1 MRNQPAAVTF
11 PTLHRLALATIALSL
26 VATALAS
33 PSRVTKAGPLPLA
46 ESKGFPPKANSPVV
60 SEDVV
65 DLVRVFACQ
74 FGDEDWD
81 INYDGWPDRWAR
93 VYDDEHPQYSRIAI
107 EPTDDEAI
115 PGKMLV
121 IRPDGAGATAISP
134 PIHVMPK
141 FSYKLRMRVRIK
153 GVDSGAVRVRMVF
166 HNNRD
171 IKRQVE
177 QSDPLPTDGKWRQID
192 LGDFQPEDGEVDRVY
207 LHFDYARG
215 QRGDL
220 DAEIQIADVRLYRLP
235 SIRIHTD
242 SLYNVYTNFEDVKV
256 TCSLSGILE
265 QNPEVRFQL
274 LDATNQS
281 IGEGGKVN
289 LDGKIISESVTHA
302 SDIVDGFG
310 TDKSSYEGS
319 KTWKPPINDYGFY
332 RVRVGMYRT
341 GTDIPIG
348 ETRAISIAVVREGLV
363 TSERGEFGW
372 TLPTADKP
380 LPFSVLQELLPRVG
394 VRKVKL
400 PVWFVP
406 GDEHRGEVIMKF
418 AEQLAARGIETVGVL
433 EDPSLVIADPRT
445 QKEPPPI
452 EGFLSGEPSYWL
464 PQIDHIITRLS
475 LRIRW
480 WQLGRDGDTSFVGYQ
495 RLSERIGTIRNQ
507 LFRFGQDVRMGI
519 GWRWDHPREE
529 GRSLSWDF
537 EQLASREALDSS
549 GLEAAFTKAK
559 PSSAERWVVVAP
571 PEVDMTPPEGAD
583 PDDPNDPLTRAAFVS
598 RHQERVRDFVK
609 QILVAKMNGADG
621 IFISNPFSGSPD
633 VADGQTGV
641 MNTDGSPG
649 ELLLPWRTCA
659 RLLGGAKYLGSIRLP
674 HGSNNWLFKRTDGHI
689 VMVLWNLNTP
699 TIQSKE
705 TPIEE
710 TLYLGENVQV
720 IDVWGDDNKPEE
732 REGRQVIRVGQM
744 PLFVYGL
751 HEGIARWRME
761 MDFQSKSVA
770 SVFGVRQDNALL
782 LHNTFGQGIGGTVR
796 VFVPEQG
803 VGDEALSEVSSDSW
817 DIIMDDP
824 RLSMKANESIK
835 APLTIGLDDASFGPQ
850 IVRCEFEVSADR
862 DYKFSVWRELFVGL
876 DNISLEVETFIT
888 PDGALIVEQRMTN
901 TGAEPV
907 DLKCTLHA
915 SNSNRRPKRSQVF
928 QLGSDTDK
936 KRYKY
941 INAEDLVGK
950 TMRLQV
956 EESAGQRKLIYR
968 FKVEPKLLDD
978 TQDAVLTQAL

>member
-1 MRNQPAAVTF
+1 M
-11 PTLHRLALATIALSL
+11 TLLTHCRLALATIALTS
-26 VATALAS
+26 VTIAPAS
-33 PSRVTKAGPLPLA
+33 PSRVSSSGPQPLA
-46 ESKGFPPKANSPVV
+46 ESSGAAPEDKSPG
-60 SEDVV
+60 SDDSLV

-74 FGDEDWD
+74 FDDASWD
-81 INYDGWPDRWAR
+81 INYDSWPDRWTR
-93 VYDDEHPQYSRIAI
+93 VYDDEHPQYARIAI
-107 EPTDDEAI
+107 VPADDEATS
-115 PGKMLV
+115 GKVLL
-121 IRPDGAGATAISP
+121 IQPDGAGATAISP

-141 FSYKLRMRVRIK
+141 FSYKLRMRARIK
-153 GVDSGAVRVRMVF
+153 GVEHGAVRVRMAF
-166 HNNRD
+166 HNSRD
-171 IKRQVE
+171 IKKQVE
-177 QSDPLPTDGKWRQID
+177 QSDPLPSDGRWRDIEM
-192 LGDFQPEDGEVDRVY
+192 GDYQPEDGEVDRVY
-207 LHFDYARG
+207 LHLDYARG
-215 QRGDL
+215 ERGDL
-220 DAEIQIADVRLYRLP
+220 NAEIQIADVRLYRLP

-242 SLYNVYTNFEDVKV
+242 SLYNVYTNVEDVEV

-274 LDATNQS
+274 LDATNKS

-289 LDGKIISESVTHA
+289 LDGQIISESVAHA

-319 KTWKPPINDYGFY
+319 KAWKPPIKDYGFY

-341 GTDIPIG
+341 GTDVPIG
-348 ETRAISIAVVREGLV
+348 ETRAISVAVVRDALV

-372 TLPTADKP
+372 TLPKADRP

-406 GDEHRGEVIMKF
+406 GDEQRGESIMKF
-418 AEQLAARGIETVGVL
+418 AEQLAARGIETIGIL

-445 QKEPPPI
+445 QKESPPI

-480 WQLGRDGDTSFVGYQ
+480 WQLGRDGDTSFVGYD
-495 RLSERIGTIRNQ
+495 RLVERIGAIRNQ

-519 GWRWDHPREE
+519 GWRWDHPRDK
-529 GRSLSWDF
+529 GKSLSWDF
-537 EQLASREALDSS
+537 EQLAGREALDAA
-549 GLEAAFTKAK
+549 GLESAFDKAR

-583 PDDPNDPLTRAAFVS
+583 PDDPNDPLMRAAFVR

-633 VADGQTGV
+633 MADGQTGV

-674 HGSNNWLFKRTDGHI
+674 HGSNNWIFKRTDGQV
-689 VMVLWNLNTP
+689 VMVLWNLEAPTTESNDTP
-699 TIQSKE
+699 V
-705 TPIEE
+705 EE

-720 IDVWGDDNKPEE
+720 IDVWGDDKRPEQ
-732 REGRQVIRVGQM
+732 RDGRQVIRVGQM

-761 MDFQSKSVA
+761 MGFESKQVA
-770 SVFGVRQDNALL
+770 SVFGVQQQNALL
-782 LHNTFGQGIGGTVR
+782 LHNTFGQGVGGTVR

-803 VGDEALSEVSSDSW
+803 VGDESMSEVSSSSW
-817 DIIMDDP
+817 NVSMDDP
-824 RLSMKANESIK
+824 RLSMKTNESLK

-850 IVRCEFEVSADR
+850 IVRCEFEISAER

-876 DNISLEVETFIT
+876 DNISLEVETFLT
-888 PDGALIVEQRMTN
+888 PEGALVVEQRMTN
-901 TGAEPV
+901 TGELPV

-915 SNSNRRPKRSQVF
+915 SNSHRRPKRAQVF
-928 QLGSDTDK
+928 QLESDVDK

-941 INAEDLVGK
+941 INADDLIGK

-956 EESAGQRKLIYR
+956 EETAGQRELIYR

-978 TQDAVLTQAL
+978 SEEATLTQAL